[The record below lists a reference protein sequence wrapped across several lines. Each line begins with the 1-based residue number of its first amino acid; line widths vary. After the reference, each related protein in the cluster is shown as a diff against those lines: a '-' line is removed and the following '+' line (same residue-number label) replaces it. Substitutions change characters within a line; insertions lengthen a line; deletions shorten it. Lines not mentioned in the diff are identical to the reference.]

1 MAWQLRRRIDGRG
14 KWLAIL
20 SALRD
25 ISIDF
30 ARSPCELIVREAR
43 VEKTTGDRK
52 LFHGA
57 CADLAPH
64 LGLTPGETKT
74 KVKED
79 FYGSEVVIA
88 GGRLTPDELATFKR
102 LLDKV
107 GHYDVVVQSSEDSD
121 QEEYRRLIDH
131 LYQMA
136 SELGFQL
143 ADRRTK

>member
-1 MAWQLRRRIDGRG
+1 MAWQLRRRIGARG

-30 ARSPCELIVREAR
+30 ERTPCELIVREAR
-43 VEKTTGDRK
+43 VEKNHGDRK
-52 LFHGA
+52 LFHAA
-57 CADLAPH
+57 CSDLAPH

-79 FYGSEVVIA
+79 FYGAEVVIP
-88 GGRLTPDELATFKR
+88 GGRLSPEELATFKR

-136 SELGFQL
+136 SEGGIQL